1 MAEMPFPV
9 KNCDTRSEKL
19 AGALSVLRINERSLH
34 NSPHGI
40 NKPFQHLHLEC
51 MISSGPFGHKFEVDE
66 HPDVEEADQH
76 SFDLG
81 L

>member
-1 MAEMPFPV
+1 
-9 KNCDTRSEKL
+9 
-19 AGALSVLRINERSLH
+19 
-34 NSPHGI
+34 
-40 NKPFQHLHLEC
+40 

-66 HPDVEEADQH
+66 NPDVEEADQH